1 MSFDSLFAYRPA
13 LPEMGGPN
21 LNFAKQTPAVSG
33 ATVGVVATNSGQSF
47 DAPDSIGD
55 ILNGQI
61 SLTMVAV
68 ALGAIGLFYIWTRNV
83 QGGG

>member
-1 MSFDSLFAYRPA
+1 MFDSMFVSRPA

-33 ATVGVVATNSGQSF
+33 ASVGVVATNSGQLF
-47 DAPDSIGD
+47 DTPDDFGD

-61 SLTMVAV
+61 SLSMVAV
-68 ALGAIGLFYIWTRNV
+68 ALAAIGLFYIWTRNV